1 MPGDDSSTL
10 TKIAVFGITVSIMAT
25 CLVALLG
32 SEFRSDYDYDTIRAY
47 QEDLITFSGDSM
59 VNSNPW
65 VLTAVYTPYIDGPLQ
80 QHLDPDGWLY
90 GSSIVYPDVGRA
102 TGIALDPNQKS
113 NVKISMGESQDY
125 SYVTGLKYNSP
136 QYAALASGWN
146 MSIGSFL
153 SDHLGWD
160 SKIDAYNYA
169 SGTARSWNYT
179 GYRYVFDPVLPFS
192 SESSAKD
199 GALSIVWYSYN
210 GQEGLSGGLD
220 IYGGD
225 VKLGSYAAS
234 DIVAAYNSSSGF
246 ASTYDFDF
254 EGTHLQ
260 LSVKFDDPYASNLM
274 ADFSAGKWTM
284 AVSSVSA
291 GNFYD
296 VENSVSFF
304 TTAGNVLDTFTKIYT
319 FQYPTYNDSPW
330 FNMILWLIVGLP
342 MTLAALFI
350 GMRVIGSFI
359 KVI

>member
-1 MPGDDSSTL
+1 MPGDDSTL

-32 SEFRSDYDYDTIRAY
+32 SEFRTDYDYDTIRAY
-47 QEDLITFSGDSM
+47 QDDLISFSGDTM

-65 VLTAVYTPYIDGPLQ
+65 VLVGVYTPYIDGPVQ
-80 QHLDPDGWLY
+80 EHLDPDGWLY
-90 GSSIVYPDVGRA
+90 NTSIQYPDLGRSA
-102 TGIALDPNQKS
+102 GIRLDPAQKS
-113 NVKISMGESQDY
+113 NVKISTGEDRDY
-125 SYVTGLKYNSP
+125 SYVSGIKYNSP
-136 QYAALASGWN
+136 QYAALAHGWN
-146 MSIGSFL
+146 VSIGAFL

-160 SKIDAYNYA
+160 SKIDAYTYT
-169 SGTARSWNYT
+169 SGIARTWNYT
-179 GYRYVFDPVLPFS
+179 GYRYVFEPVLPFFSDAS
-192 SESSAKD
+192 SKD
-199 GALSIVWYSYN
+199 GALSVVWYSYG

-234 DIVAAYNSSSGF
+234 DIVAAYNTASGF

-260 LSVKFDDPYASNLM
+260 LSVKFDDPYAQNLM
-274 ADFSAGKWTM
+274 SEFSAGRWTM

-296 VENSVSFF
+296 VENSMSFF
-304 TTAGNVLDTFTKIYT
+304 TTAGNVLDTFIDIYT

-342 MTLAALFI
+342 MTLAGLFI
-350 GMRVIGSFI
+350 ALRMVGSFI